1 MRKYTFEIVMEEG
14 NDEFWEGL
22 EGTGCDEIQE
32 TLQTLLE
39 DEGWPTVKVS
49 LKKFEDN

>member
-1 MRKYTFEIVMEEG
+1 MRKYTFEIVITEG

-22 EGTGCDEIQE
+22 KGTGCDAIMTSLKA
-32 TLQTLLE
+32 TL
-39 DEGWPTVKVS
+39 DNEGWYDAEVT